1 MPTVHIESSKED
13 IASIVIM
20 PGDPKRAE
28 YIAKKYLKNTKIV
41 NLVRK
46 MTAYTGTYK
55 NKKITIFPS

>member
-41 NLVRK
+41 N
-46 MTAYTGTYK
+46 
-55 NKKITIFPS
+55 